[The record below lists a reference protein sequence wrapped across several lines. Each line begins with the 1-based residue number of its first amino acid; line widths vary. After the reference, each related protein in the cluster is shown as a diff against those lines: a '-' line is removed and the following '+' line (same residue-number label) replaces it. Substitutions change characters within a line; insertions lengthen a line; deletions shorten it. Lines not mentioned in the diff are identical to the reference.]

1 MSLKKSLPWVL
12 LAFIACAV
20 GGILLLQAPLGRI
33 SQEKLSQPRV
43 YAYKDW
49 QSIGVQ
55 VDPGDRLYL
64 RARGEW
70 LYTPGEYHGP
80 EGHKHYRAPNTYP
93 IPGAAGGLLVARIG
107 EDGAIIPIGR
117 GTSLYVDQPGTV
129 YLRINDDILSDNEG
143 YVSIEVEVRVP
154 ETPGVE

>member
-20 GGILLLQAPLGRI
+20 GGILLLKAPLGYI
-33 SQEKLSQPRV
+33 SQETLSQPRV

-55 VDPGDRLYL
+55 LDPGDRLYL
-64 RARGEW
+64 RARGTW

-80 EGHKHYRAPNTYP
+80 EGHKRYLAPNTYP

-107 EDGAIIPIGR
+107 EDGPIIPIGR
-117 GTSLYVDQPGTV
+117 GTSLYVDQPGTL

-143 YVSIEVEVRVP
+143 YVSIEVEVRAP
-154 ETPGVE
+154 EEDAD